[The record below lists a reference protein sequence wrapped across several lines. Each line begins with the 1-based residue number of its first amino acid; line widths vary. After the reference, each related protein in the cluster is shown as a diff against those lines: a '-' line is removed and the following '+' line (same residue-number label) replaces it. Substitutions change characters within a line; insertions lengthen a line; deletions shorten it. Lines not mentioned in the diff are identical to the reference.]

1 LFIWDVSRR
10 GKFTFYDAGASGAK
24 FILNWEGSILRGRNF
39 YFFSNFVVYSVLPI
53 FAFEFLPPKDRIWIS
68 CVFGGHSTIIITSLL
83 AYFSGDWRTL
93 ARAIS
98 VLVIPAFILCW

>member
-24 FILNWEGSILRGRNF
+24 FILTRRVRYSAVEN
-39 YFFSNFVVYSVLPI
+39 FFSNFVVYSVLPI